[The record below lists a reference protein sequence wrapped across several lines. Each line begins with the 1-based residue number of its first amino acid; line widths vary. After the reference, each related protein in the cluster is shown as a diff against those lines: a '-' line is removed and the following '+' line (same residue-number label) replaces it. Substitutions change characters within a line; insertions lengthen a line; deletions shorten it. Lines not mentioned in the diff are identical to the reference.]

1 MACSI
6 SPVTRDLRRLADST
20 FDLLVIGGGIY
31 GTTAAWDATQRGLS
45 VALIDRGD
53 FGGGTSGNSAK
64 TVHGGIRALRSL
76 NVAELRQFVR
86 ERRAL
91 SRIVP
96 HLVQPLPFVIPT
108 YRGVTR
114 NRWLMRLYFALN
126 DLLAHDRNNLPDP
139 SRQLPASRLLSREAC
154 LALNPAIDPTGVTG
168 GIEWFD
174 CQMYNSDRV
183 NLSFLLSAVHAGA
196 TAANYVEAT
205 DLLQRGDRVHGVR
218 GRDRV
223 GDERFDISARVV
235 LNCAGPWAPGLLHT
249 LAPELAPTLPT
260 HFSKA
265 MNLVT
270 ARPLVGTH
278 AVGGSTGSRLLFIS
292 PWRDCSIVGTSHEP
306 FAKGVDDVVPHRA
319 EVEQFLEQINA
330 AFPNTG
336 LALSDVRLVHRG
348 LLPAVNG
355 GRHND
360 THDGMVLLKTS
371 AIIDHRTDGVEGLV
385 SVLGVRYTTARDT
398 SAHAIDTVFQVLGKQ
413 APPNRTAT
421 TPLAGGGIPN
431 VDAFVKEAERADVP
445 GVEPPSLR
453 RIALSYGTRYVNVL
467 RSLRDQPGE
476 AQALGEACAV
486 TRGEVRRAVREEMA
500 VRLSDVVLRRT
511 EAGSAGHPGRDAL
524 HAAADLM
531 AAELDWPED
540 RIAEE
545 IADVETT
552 YEIQE

>member
-1 MACSI
+1 MTCSI
-6 SPVTRDLRRLADST
+6 SSVTRDLRRLADST
-20 FDLLVIGGGIY
+20 FDLLIIGGGIY

-76 NVAELRQFVR
+76 NITELRQFVR

-126 DLLAHDRNNLPDP
+126 DLLAHDRNDLPDP
-139 SRQLPASRLLSREAC
+139 SRRLPASRLLSREAC
-154 LALNPAIDPTGVTG
+154 LALNPAIDPTAVTG

-174 CQMYNSDRV
+174 CQMYNSDRL

-205 DLLQRGDRVHGVR
+205 DLLQRGSRVQGVR
-218 GRDRV
+218 VRDHI
-223 GDERFDISARVV
+223 GDERFDVAARVV

-249 LAPELAPTLPT
+249 LAPDLAPALPT
-260 HFSKA
+260 RFSKA

-292 PWRDCSIVGTSHEP
+292 PWRGCSIVGTSHEP
-306 FAKGVDDVVPHRA
+306 FVREVDDAAPRRA
-319 EVEQFLEQINA
+319 EVERFLAQINVV
-330 AFPNTG
+330 FPKTR

-348 LLPAVNG
+348 LLPAANG
-355 GRHND
+355 GPYD
-360 THDGMVLLKTS
+360 QGDVALLKTS
-371 AIIDHRTDGVEGLV
+371 TVADHRTDGMEGLI

-398 SAHAIDTVFQVLGKQ
+398 ATHAIDTVFQVLGKP
-413 APPNRTAT
+413 APRSRTAET
-421 TPLAGGGIPN
+421 ALVGGDIPD
-431 VDAFVKEAERADVP
+431 VDAFVGEAERADVP
-445 GVEPPSLR
+445 GVEAPSLR
-453 RIALSYGTRYVNVL
+453 RIALSYGTGYVDVL
-467 RSLRDQPGE
+467 RSLGDRPGE
-476 AQALGEACAV
+476 SHALGEACAV

-524 HAAADLM
+524 RAAADLM
-531 AAELDWPED
+531 AAELDWPHTRVE
-540 RIAEE
+540 EE
-545 IADVETT
+545 IAKVETT
-552 YEIQE
+552 YEISE